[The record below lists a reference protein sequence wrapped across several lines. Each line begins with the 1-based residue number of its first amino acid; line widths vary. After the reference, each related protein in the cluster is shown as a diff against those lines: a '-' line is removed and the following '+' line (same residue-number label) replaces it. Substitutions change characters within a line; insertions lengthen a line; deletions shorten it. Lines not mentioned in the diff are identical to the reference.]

1 MSSGAPTGQSM
12 LQQSAQAWPGKLAH
26 IPASMG
32 GIAASGVPVLHARE
46 GGSVPHFP
54 LESQ

>member
-1 MSSGAPTGQSM
+1 MSSGASAGQSV
-12 LQQSAQAWPGKLAH
+12 LQQSAQAWPRKLAH

-54 LESQ
+54 